1 MVYRISR
8 RIPARGSAGLAT
20 ARLADLWR
28 RLESARARWHED
40 DMPVPPLDI
49 APDRIGFALCG
60 EALVAR
66 ASGALHWPAQGL
78 LCVADLHLGK
88 AQRAALGGGAML
100 PPYEVRATLDR
111 LAAELATT
119 GARRV
124 LALGDSFDDLGAAG
138 RLAPDDRLR
147 LIALMA
153 GRDWVWITGNHDP
166 APLDLPGTH
175 RAWVGLGAL
184 GFRHIAR
191 PGAAG
196 EVTGHHHPK
205 VRLPGGGSR
214 PAFLIDARRAILP
227 AFGAYAGGL
236 DAADGAFAPLLA
248 PDARALATDPG
259 GRGGMLVLP
268 ARLTGARG
276 RGKRGSWVGDR
287 A

>member
-1 MVYRISR
+1 MPDPQPDPQP
-8 RIPARGSAGLAT
+8 PAPSPAAQ
-20 ARLADLWR
+20 
-28 RLESARARWHED
+28 S
-40 DMPVPPLDI
+40 
-49 APDRIGFALCG
+49 DRIAFALCG
-60 EALVAR
+60 EALIAR

-88 AQRAALGGGAML
+88 AQRAALGGGPML

-111 LAAELATT
+111 LAAELAAT

-138 RLAPDDRLR
+138 RLAPEDRLR

-175 RAWVGLGAL
+175 RADLALGAL
-184 GFRHIAR
+184 GFRHVAR
-191 PGAAG
+191 PGVAG

-214 PAFLIDARRAILP
+214 PAFLIDRARAILP

-236 DAADGAFAPLLA
+236 DAGDVAFGALLGR
-248 PDARALATDPG
+248 DARALATDIA
-259 GRGGMLVLP
+259 GRGGMVVLP

-276 RGKRGSWVGDR
+276 RGKRGAWGWGGVGP
-287 A
+287 